1 LFNDPHAKRILKAF
15 LKADMPVLL
24 IGDSVKLLIAIEQV
38 VGVSLT
44 SSSTVKGDLIAAS
57 ANWVDQAVMLD
68 KNLITGSGSA
78 KLEELVSEFSV
89 KISEY
94 EKEAIAAA

>member
-1 LFNDPHAKRILKAF
+1 
-15 LKADMPVLL
+15 
-24 IGDSVKLLIAIEQV
+24 
-38 VGVSLT
+38 
-44 SSSTVKGDLIAAS
+44 
-57 ANWVDQAVMLD
+57 
-68 KNLITGSGSA
+68 LITGSGSA